1 MVVEVPGLVAN
12 ARRTPIR
19 TISCPGLAL
28 RDFLTSGQPNA
39 GTEPSILNVQ
49 KVMDDLNRVSNE
61 VTSNITEIVRG
72 MTSITESFHQVSAQT
87 AKMGGMK
94 EALNT
99 AVEVFKI

>member
-1 MVVEVPGLVAN
+1 
-12 ARRTPIR
+12 
-19 TISCPGLAL
+19 
-28 RDFLTSGQPNA
+28 
-39 GTEPSILNVQ
+39 
-49 KVMDDLNRVSNE
+49 MDDLNRVSNE